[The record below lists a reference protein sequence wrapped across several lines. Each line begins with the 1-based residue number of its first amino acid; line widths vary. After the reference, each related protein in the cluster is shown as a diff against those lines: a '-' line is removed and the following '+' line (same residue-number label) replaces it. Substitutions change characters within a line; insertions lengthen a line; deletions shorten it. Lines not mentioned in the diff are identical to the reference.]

1 MGSERIGPDHQQG
14 HTKMISPL
22 HSLALL
28 PLYNKPGACRACSG
42 SSWARELATTLA
54 PLHSPGA
61 LGGPFLALGGLV
73 ALCPTPTAG
82 TFFFWDVLVAAA
94 PSVAAWK
101 LQGRLLA
108 LCPTLAA
115 GPSLAAWKLQ
125 GRLVAL
131 CPTPADGTFVFPGLA
146 AGSCARVQTA
156 GQ

>member
-22 HSLALL
+22 HSLALS
-28 PLYNKPGACRACSG
+28 PPYNKPGACRACG
-42 SSWARELATTLA
+42 GFSWARELAATSA
-54 PLHSPGA
+54 PLHSLGA
-61 LGGPFLALGGLV
+61 LSGPFLALGGLV

-82 TFFFWDVLVAAA
+82 TFFFWDVLVAA
-94 PSVAAWK
+94 WK

-115 GPSLAAWKLQ
+115 SPSVAAWKLQ

-131 CPTPADGTFVFPGLA
+131 CPTPAAGTFVFPGLA
-146 AGSCARVQTA
+146 AGSCP
-156 GQ
+156 